1 MADETIS
8 RSQVAPPNQ
17 GAGVGSTVRVAGEAG
32 RMIEFELV
40 ARRHHQPRGLEVTP
54 TSPVGELLMGARA
67 GDVVRVRLPSGRDR
81 VLRVL
86 DVCSAGLE
94 RCR

>member
-1 MADETIS
+1 MTQA
-8 RSQVAPPNQ
+8 A
-17 GAGVGSTVRVAGEAG
+17 AGVGSTVRVAGEAG

-40 ARRHHQPRGLEVTP
+40 ARRHHHPRGLEVTP

-86 DVCSAGLE
+86 DVSSAAYRDVGK
-94 RCR
+94 RPWIGDAKPV